1 VSASATDRHVT
12 SPLSPGTRTVALC
25 RIDTRGGSGSDRPGV
40 PARCWRVSAGSC
52 GRAGYRSSSCLGPTA
67 YLFATDPDGPES
79 ASRRV
84 VGGHALGVAAGLV
97 AYHLVAGDVTLTA
110 ATGPGTL
117 ASLRLA
123 VSGVVA
129 VRLTTVGM
137 LATDTG
143 HAPACATTLIVSLGI
158 LSSPLEGAVI
168 VLAVVV
174 LLVEHGFR

>member
-1 VSASATDRHVT
+1 MPDRHT
-12 SPLSPGTRTVALC
+12 LREWLRQA
-25 RIDTRGGSGSDRPGV
+25 
-40 PARCWRVSAGSC
+40 
-52 GRAGYRSSSCLGPTA
+52 GRAGALLAGLGGVVWASGLPFVFPSLGPTA

-79 ASRRV
+79 APRRV

-129 VRLTTVGM
+129 VGLTTVGM

-158 LSSPLEGAVI
+158 LSSPLEGAII
-168 VLAVVV
+168 VLAVVA
-174 LLVEHGFR
+174 LLVEHELLLRLP